1 MELYRNYSWN
11 IFVLTIII
19 SFNYLSSKSFKEAD
33 VPSIDDDK
41 WLSDL
46 SNYYFDYMGD
56 APDSVTN
63 NDNDLCPPI
72 PEVIPTH
79 ACKVKSKC
87 ESDLDCRKRTARCCY
102 NGCVRTCR
110 RQQDPPAVIDWV
122 KEPRRRLSSGISWLL
137 SGPDIAQEL
146 EPCSTTP
153 YTDEEDPL
161 LCPHGYVCHVEDPGD
176 PELDL
181 PNRGHCIPESDDKFA
196 RLGVGYVSRRMKD
209 NSCWMDKYV
218 LLDGASMMF
227 KGKTCICKRGFLTCI
242 QKNGGSTSL

>member
-1 MELYRNYSWN
+1 
-11 IFVLTIII
+11 
-19 SFNYLSSKSFKEAD
+19 
-33 VPSIDDDK
+33 
-41 WLSDL
+41 
-46 SNYYFDYMGD
+46 MGD

-227 KGKTCICKRGFLTCI
+227 KGKTWYRKTEIEKTKYRFFTNVSMVTSEKGKFTQCFNSDC
-242 QKNGGSTSL
+242 NGELLKSVPNTPL